1 MAGAAFVVWLGAA
14 LIVLADGRR
23 GLALGLAFV
32 TVSLAI
38 LTWPAG
44 MAVGSVAI
52 GVGGLIAAVQCWRSG
67 PAEWGIMPAGSTP
80 RLILCVASGMLGFW
94 LAASVTTGPD
104 ASRRFAVLVVTGLMG
119 ARVLISRDVP
129 VVLTGIAAL
138 ALAVATASGIRYSYR
153 NGPAAADIGGLA
165 STYRRTRHPFPLAL
179 RVRHQTRI
187 LSDDVSIASP
197 MAKRINPFTAT
208 RNLMNGSQVAKGRGR

>member
-1 MAGAAFVVWLGAA
+1 MAGAAFVAWLGAA
-14 LIVLADGRR
+14 IVVLADGRR
-23 GLALGLAFV
+23 GLALGLALL

-80 RLILCVASGMLGFW
+80 RLILCIASGLLGFW

-129 VVLTGIAAL
+129 VVLAGTAAL
-138 ALAVATASGIRYSYR
+138 ALALATASGLGADSPGPIPAIV
-153 NGPAAADIGGLA
+153 GGLIAAGVMFVPAA
-165 STYRRTRHPFPLAL
+165 
-179 RVRHQTRI
+179 RI
-187 LSDDVSIASP
+187 PSSIQAASP
-197 MAKRINPFTAT
+197 APADKDGT
-208 RNLMNGSQVAKGRGR
+208 

>member
-1 MAGAAFVVWLGAA
+1 VAGAAFVAWLGAA
-14 LIVLADGRR
+14 IVVLADGRR
-23 GLALGLAFV
+23 GLAFGLALV

-44 MAVGSVAI
+44 TAVGSVAI
-52 GVGGLIAAVQCWRSG
+52 GVGGLIAVVQCWRSG
-67 PAEWGIMPAGSTP
+67 PAEWGMMPAGSTP
-80 RLILCVASGMLGFW
+80 RLILCVASGLLGFW

-138 ALAVATASGIRYSYR
+138 ALALATASGLEVESPGPIPAIV
-153 NGPAAADIGGLA
+153 GGLIAAGVMFVPAA
-165 STYRRTRHPFPLAL
+165 
-179 RVRHQTRI
+179 RI
-187 LSDDVSIASP
+187 PPSIRAASP
-197 MAKRINPFTAT
+197 AKAD
-208 RNLMNGSQVAKGRGR
+208 KRGT

>member
-1 MAGAAFVVWLGAA
+1 VAGAAFVAWLGAA
-14 LIVLADGRR
+14 IVVLADGRR
-23 GLALGLAFV
+23 GLALGLGLL
-32 TVSLAI
+32 TISLAV

-80 RLILCVASGMLGFW
+80 RLILCIASGLLGFW

-129 VVLTGIAAL
+129 VVLAGIAAL
-138 ALAVATASGIRYSYR
+138 ALALATASGLAAESPGPIPAIV
-153 NGPAAADIGGLA
+153 GGLIAAGVMFVPAARIPSAIQPVTPARADKDG
-165 STYRRTRHPFPLAL
+165 T
-179 RVRHQTRI
+179 
-187 LSDDVSIASP
+187 
-197 MAKRINPFTAT
+197 
-208 RNLMNGSQVAKGRGR
+208 

>member
-1 MAGAAFVVWLGAA
+1 MAGAAFVAWLGAA

-138 ALAVATASGIRYSYR
+138 ALAVATASGLAEESRGPIPAIV
-153 NGPAAADIGGLA
+153 GGLIAAGVMFVPAARIPPSIQASSPARADKDG
-165 STYRRTRHPFPLAL
+165 T
-179 RVRHQTRI
+179 
-187 LSDDVSIASP
+187 
-197 MAKRINPFTAT
+197 
-208 RNLMNGSQVAKGRGR
+208 

>member
-1 MAGAAFVVWLGAA
+1 MAGAAFVAWLGAA
-14 LIVLADGRR
+14 LVVLADGRR
-23 GLALGLAFV
+23 GLALGLALI

-80 RLILCVASGMLGFW
+80 RLILCVASGLLGFW

-119 ARVLISRDVP
+119 TRVLISRDVP

-138 ALAVATASGIRYSYR
+138 ALALATASGLAAESPGPIPAIV
-153 NGPAAADIGGLA
+153 GGLIAAGVMFVPAAPIPPSIQASSPARADKDG
-165 STYRRTRHPFPLAL
+165 T
-179 RVRHQTRI
+179 
-187 LSDDVSIASP
+187 
-197 MAKRINPFTAT
+197 
-208 RNLMNGSQVAKGRGR
+208 

>member
-1 MAGAAFVVWLGAA
+1 
-14 LIVLADGRR
+14 VLADGRR
-23 GLALGLAFV
+23 GLALGLALV

-80 RLILCVASGMLGFW
+80 RLILCVASGMFGFW

-104 ASRRFAVLVVTGLMG
+104 ASRRFAVLLVTGLMG

-138 ALAVATASGIRYSYR
+138 ALAVATASGLAEESPGPIPAIV
-153 NGPAAADIGGLA
+153 GGLIAAGVMFVPAA
-165 STYRRTRHPFPLAL
+165 
-179 RVRHQTRI
+179 RI
-187 LSDDVSIASP
+187 PSSIQA
-197 MAKRINPFTAT
+197 
-208 RNLMNGSQVAKGRGR
+208 VAPARANKDGT